1 MLFCANRAVDPSDR
15 DARETKLLEAL
26 NHAWSEYTN
35 APPEEKPKAKA
46 RFQSL
51 LEDFSA
57 QVLRRGETD
66 TPTSKS

>member
-35 APPEEKPKAKA
+35 APPDEKSKA
-46 RFQSL
+46 RARFESL
-51 LEDFSA
+51 MEDFSA
-57 QVLRRGETD
+57 QIRRRGD
-66 TPTSKS
+66 TNLPTS